1 MGTNPPD
8 FGSTVGRM
16 ADQAPQF
23 TAGQIVT
30 VFRSRLRDDA
40 GDGYGTTA
48 AEMER
53 LGRAMPGFVDFK
65 TFTADDGERLALIT
79 FADAES
85 QRAWRTH
92 LEHRAAQQAGRDRW
106 YSRYTIQVCEC
117 RSARAFEHPV
127 ETETEA
133 EPAPG

>member
-1 MGTNPPD
+1 MTDPMEPTDPD
-8 FGSTVGRM
+8 VDLF
-16 ADQAPQF
+16 A
-23 TAGQIVT
+23 AGQIVT

-40 GDGYGTTA
+40 GPGYGPTA

-53 LGRAMPGFVDFK
+53 LGRSMPGFVDFK

-85 QRAWRTH
+85 QRAWRTQVD
-92 LEHRAAQQAGRDRW
+92 HRAAQRSGRDRW

-117 RSARAFEHPV
+117 RSARAFVHRP
-127 ETETEA
+127 EA
-133 EPAPG
+133 APG